1 MQNYTK
7 EAQKSFLPTFESN
20 FFDIEEELTNDI
32 STCLTTATEGGTTVY
47 RAKNAQGK
55 LALSLVNKNK
65 TTVLLQLMG
74 PLQSLENLIPAQV
87 DFSIRLLF
95 SNGKVFTNH

>member
-20 FFDIEEELTNDI
+20 YYDIDELLTNDI
-32 STCLTTATEGGTTVY
+32 GTCIATATENGATTY
-47 RAKNAQGK
+47 RSKNTQGA
-55 LALSLVNKNK
+55 LALSLCKKEK

-87 DFSIRLLF
+87 DFSVRLLF
-95 SNGKVFTNH
+95 SNGKVSTNQ